1 MATLEYDFRVVGLDA
16 ISKAF
21 ASLERRAKT
30 HNDKMARMFADANG
44 APGAP
49 PGRRGRGGPV
59 TGGASGAVPR
69 GRDPIEQ
76 QRRDNAKLRNQQQK
90 DDARALNEGTKQH
103 NTWLRLRAKWHQEEI
118 KQETKKENEKTKVTK
133 KAAKERERVLQA
145 QSAQRQQTRR
155 AVIGGVAGAVTSL
168 GQKAVAGATVG
179 AGAYIAAGLNAGR
192 SAYREASALTVQ
204 AKQGGN
210 AGSLKDINKSILD
223 TSGQVAQ
230 TAGVE
235 RAQVV
240 RQMSAF
246 YGPSG
251 NLDAAKNLSR
261 YMTMYAEAADA
272 SPEDVGTLAG
282 QAYAASSRKGMSAP
296 EAEENVKHMLGMMMT
311 HAAKYSINVKDY
323 VGVGPELFA
332 AASRTGSSDMFAK
345 SFGLTSFLAQ
355 QSPGG
360 GAVGAPEAATATS
373 RLVDALT
380 ENRDKIKKLT
390 DVDTMFVDPKTGIKK
405 LKGFEETLPA
415 LFAATNAD
423 PQMLNKMGIDV
434 RANRAFQGLT
444 DIYADGKQRLGPGS
458 DREKGA
464 RALREA
470 MEKSFAEVTTP
481 AQIEEMAAFRKEED
495 PYAKLEAVL
504 TRLADNAIP
513 PLTEAVI
520 NFTQWL
526 SENKEG
532 LGKAG
537 EIAGDTIKFAT
548 KNPGTTFGIAGGA
561 ALTWTAITAY
571 IGAKFAAFAA
581 PASAAATAAAVEAG
595 AAGTAAAGATGGA
608 AAAAGGSL
616 ALPVALGIA
625 ATAITG
631 YGAYKGFKF
640 GQENKTGNAVADFL
654 IGGISTNVGGLL
666 APLLA
671 GKAIGDALFGG
682 NSGGAASPVGA
693 GTGGPIGAPQ
703 AEQAGQAGQADVL
716 KAAAST
722 AFVPASNALINAAMA
737 LNNAAGSIANRGD
750 APGQPVASAGG
761 RK

>member
-103 NTWLRLRAKWHQEEI
+103 NAWLRLRAKWHQEEI

-133 KAAKERERVLQA
+133 KAAKERERILQA

-192 SAYREASALTVQ
+192 SAYREATALTVQ

-223 TSGQVAQ
+223 TAGQVAQ
-230 TAGVE
+230 ASGVE

-272 SPEDVGTLAG
+272 TPEDVGTLAG
-282 QAYAASSRKGMSAP
+282 QAYAVSQRKGMSP
-296 EAEENVKHMLGMMMT
+296 SEAEENVKQMLGMMMT

-332 AASRTGSSDMFAK
+332 AASRTGSADMFAK

-380 ENRDKIKKLT
+380 ENRDKIKKQT
-390 DVDTMFVDPKTGIKK
+390 GVDTMFVDPKTGIKK

-444 DIYADGKQRLGPGS
+444 DIYAAGKQRLGPGT

-464 RALREA
+464 QALREA
-470 MEKSFAEVTTP
+470 MEKAFSDVTTP
-481 AQIEEMAAFRKEED
+481 AQIEEYEAFRKEED
-495 PYAKLEAVL
+495 PYAKLEAALNKL
-504 TRLADNAIP
+504 TDSALP
-513 PLTEAVI
+513 PLTEAMI
-520 NFTQWL
+520 NFTNWIQK
-526 SENKEG
+526 NKETIDTVAN
-532 LGKAG
+532 KTTDVAKFAG
-537 EIAGDTIKFAT
+537 ENPVAAGGIAVAGVLAAKAIFSYVSGYFGAAGAT
-548 KNPGTTFGIAGGA
+548 AAGGA
-561 ALTWTAITAY
+561 A
-571 IGAKFAAFAA
+571 
-581 PASAAATAAAVEAG
+581 ATTAAVEAG
-595 AAGTAAAGATGGA
+595 VAGTTAAGVTGGA
-608 AAAAGGSL
+608 AAAGGGAL

-625 ATAITG
+625 STAITG
-631 YGAYKGFKF
+631 FGAYKGFKF

-654 IGGISTNVGGLL
+654 IGGISTNVGALL
-666 APLLA
+666 GPMLA

-703 AEQAGQAGQADVL
+703 AEQAGQADVL